1 MTDFFNCI
9 ADIVQESFK
18 IIPVI
23 GDPLNWGFI
32 AIGSFVFILC
42 AKKFI

>member
-9 ADIVQESFK
+9 ADIFQESFK
-18 IIPVI
+18 IIPLI
-23 GDPLNWGFI
+23 GDPLNWIFI
-32 AIGSFVFILC
+32 AMGGVVFVFC

>member
-23 GDPLNWGFI
+23 GDPLNWAFI
-32 AIGSFVFILC
+32 AIGSFIFVFC